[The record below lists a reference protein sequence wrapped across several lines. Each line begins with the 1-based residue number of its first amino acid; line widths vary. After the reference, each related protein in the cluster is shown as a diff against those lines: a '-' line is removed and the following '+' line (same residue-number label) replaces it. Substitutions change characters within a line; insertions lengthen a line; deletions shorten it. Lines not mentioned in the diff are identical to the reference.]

1 MTRESIFTPGAVT
14 TVATTV
20 AIALATLAAP
30 SLHAA
35 TVAADSTRGA
45 RLFRTLECIQC
56 HSVNGE
62 GGRLAPDLGR
72 HIDRDFTPSSLA
84 ATMWNHAPTMWAA
97 MRARGIQTGIQT
109 GDLNEQAA
117 ADLFAY
123 FYSAGYFE
131 RPGDAGRGKQ
141 LFASKHCAECHGLK
155 EEGPKEEGLKD
166 SKIPEAKPASQWVS
180 ANQPIVLV
188 DQMWNHA
195 ANMRQEFARRKWKW
209 PELATQDLVDILV
222 YVRNQEPTRVEI
234 ASGANGAALFR
245 SKGCESC
252 HSSIAALSTRLRGQ
266 TLTGIAVAMW
276 NHAPKMGGAASP
288 PPLDVQDMRKIAS
301 SLWADQF
308 FRDSGSVKPGRR
320 VYQSKHCATCHD
332 DPASGA
338 PKLAGRT
345 FSGAVLVSALWHHGP
360 QMLDQMQAKKLA
372 WPRFDGMD
380 MANLIAYL
388 NSLPGGK

>member
-1 MTRESIFTPGAVT
+1 M
-14 TVATTV
+14 TVATAL
-20 AIALATLAAP
+20 AIALGTLASP
-30 SLHAA
+30 SLRAA
-35 TVAADSTRGA
+35 AVAADSTRGA
-45 RLFRTLECIQC
+45 GLFRTLQCIQC

-62 GGRLAPDLGR
+62 GGKLAPDLGR
-72 HIDRDFTPSSLA
+72 HMDRDFTPSSLA
-84 ATMWNHAPTMWAA
+84 ATMWNHAPTMWAT
-97 MRARGIQTGIQT
+97 MRVRGIQA

-123 FYSAGYFE
+123 FYSAGFFE
-131 RPGDAGRGKQ
+131 RPGDAGRGKL

-155 EEGPKEEGLKD
+155 D
-166 SKIPEAKPASQWVS
+166 SKIPEAKPAYQWVA

-195 ANMRQEFARRKWKW
+195 ANMRQEFAKHKLKW
-209 PELATQDLVDILV
+209 PELTTQDLVDILV

-234 ASGANGAALFR
+234 SSGANGEALFR
-245 SKGCESC
+245 SKGCEAC
-252 HSSIAALSTRLRGQ
+252 HSSMAALSTRLQGQ

-276 NHAPKMGGAASP
+276 NHAPKMPASP
-288 PPLDVQDMRKIAS
+288 PTLDVEDMREITS

-308 FRDSGSVKPGRR
+308 FRDAGSVKPGRR
-320 VYQSKHCATCHD
+320 VYRSKHCATCHD

-338 PKLAGRT
+338 PKLAGRV

-372 WPRFDGMD
+372 WPRFEAMD

-388 NSLPGGK
+388 NSLYGGK